1 MEDDQGEELVTFDMM
16 PANINSDLLLGEVP
30 KLKDRILERE
40 MEKLD
45 YNGHW
50 QARRVILTSKRV
62 LLTRPGEDSLVDSIP
77 LVEIERVVPIKN
89 PAEFSPSMSARTDSI
104 GSRIRSTGF
113 NVVLGDETRFK
124 FSIFT
129 DEKGYNSGVTYTMSV
144 SDENQCLEMVKE
156 IEALRSIER
165 ARIERVNDGS
175 RVKWAQRAVRR
186 CYATRLVQWGFAALI
201 FANFVLNVAQT
212 ELQPADGSA
221 LQGAFE
227 RCDTAFTFVFLFEV
241 AVNMFA
247 NWFWPFV
254 KVPSKHATSGRSEM
268 LYML

>member
-1 MEDDQGEELVTFDMM
+1 
-16 PANINSDLLLGEVP
+16 
-30 KLKDRILERE
+30 
-40 MEKLD
+40 
-45 YNGHW
+45 
-50 QARRVILTSKRV
+50 
-62 LLTRPGEDSLVDSIP
+62 
-77 LVEIERVVPIKN
+77 
-89 PAEFSPSMSARTDSI
+89 MSARTDSI

-227 RCDTAFTFVFLFEV
+227 RCDTAFKPSC
-241 AVNMFA
+241 AR
-247 NWFWPFV
+247 P
-254 KVPSKHATSGRSEM
+254 VPLRRRRRAKRRARRRVSPSRGGGTGISES
-268 LYML
+268 